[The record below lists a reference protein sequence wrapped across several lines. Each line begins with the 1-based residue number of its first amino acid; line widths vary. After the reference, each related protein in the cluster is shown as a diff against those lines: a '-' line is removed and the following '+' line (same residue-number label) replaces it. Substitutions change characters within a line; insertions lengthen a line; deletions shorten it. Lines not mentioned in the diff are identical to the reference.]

1 MRNRIQPSLLIIA
14 CGALFAT
21 SGLAHSG
28 DPSVPVPAEAPA
40 PGGDVAQV
48 QPSAAPSVD
57 AEGKAIF
64 EANCSSCHEL
74 SDATSQAK
82 DLAGWTETIAKM
94 VSYGA
99 PVATED
105 QQRIAAYLAATYP
118 APRL

>member
-1 MRNRIQPSLLIIA
+1 MPLFVIA
-14 CGALFAT
+14 LSAITATTGMAQAGGASGGEQSAPPAT
-21 SGLAHSG
+21 AAT
-28 DPSVPVPAEAPA
+28 PVPAPT
-40 PGGDVAQV
+40 
-48 QPSAAPSVD
+48 VD

-64 EANCSSCHEL
+64 EANCSSCHEIT
-74 SDATSQAK
+74 DATSQAK

-105 QQRIAAYLAATYP
+105 QQRIAEYLAATYP